1 MLLFSCGGR
10 LAMTQ
15 SYAHITHMINHQTSS
30 FSSFLLLPTDFDSNN
45 NEIKNFKRLL
55 STKETPNYNVR
66 NPFNDDDSL
75 KSLFHDDPSLSEMM
89 DDTRA
94 ARNVSKRRQKR
105 FARNSRNY
113 DGRNADE
120 FIEDEPLPIPQPLR
134 PIIRGPFEPEQGSD
148 DVSVIYV
155 EPRQPVTLACEVD
168 LDIQTTAWLKD
179 DQVVQAS
186 EPTLRGAESRFVK
199 EPNGAL
205 RISSVML
212 EDNGLW
218 KCEAENFRGYTDFGR
233 AIKLVVLSPPRP
245 PYLLFESRRLDASN
259 LFIPIKENAEIALS
273 CVSEGGNPKPL
284 LTWEILLNPTVD
296 HHALKLPPDSL
307 EMQVAKTPNQKEK
320 DYKVNSGAKSDAKI
334 PVIYRAHHSA
344 RVICVMEHPSLKMRL
359 NATIVLDVQC
369 KCILLPYVVNA

>member
-1 MLLFSCGGR
+1 
-10 LAMTQ
+10 MTNFRF
-15 SYAHITHMINHQTSS
+15 I
-30 FSSFLLLPTDFDSNN
+30 FFVFTDFDSNN

-89 DDTRA
+89 DDTRV
-94 ARNVSKRRQKR
+94 RNVSKRRQKR
-105 FARNSRNY
+105 FARRNY
-113 DGRNADE
+113 NEGDGRNLDE
-120 FIEDEPLPIPQPLR
+120 FIEDEPLPVPMPLR
-134 PIIRGPFEPEQGSD
+134 PIVRGPFETEPGLD

-168 LDIQTTAWLKD
+168 LDIQTTVWLKD
-179 DQVVQAS
+179 EQVVQAI
-186 EPTLRGAESRFVK
+186 EPSLRGGESRFVR

-205 RISSVML
+205 RINSVML

-233 AIKLVVLSPPRP
+233 TIKLVVLSPPRP

-296 HHALKLPPDSL
+296 HHALKLPPESL
-307 EMQVAKTPNQKEK
+307 EMQVAKSPKEKEK

-334 PVIYRAHHSA
+334 PVIYRAHHNA

-369 KCILLPYVVNA
+369 KCTFTKNVDDSFNFSPCSLLHFMSTNSLK

>member
-1 MLLFSCGGR
+1 MFFVLISLF
-10 LAMTQ
+10 L
-15 SYAHITHMINHQTSS
+15 
-30 FSSFLLLPTDFDSNN
+30 TDFDSNN

-66 NPFNDDDSL
+66 NPFTDDTSSL
-75 KSLFHDDPSLSEMM
+75 KSLFHDDPSLSDMM

-94 ARNVSKRRQKR
+94 ARNVSKRRTKR
-105 FARNSRNY
+105 FARRSF
-113 DGRNADE
+113 DAADDARNADE
-120 FIEDEPLPIPQPLR
+120 FIDDEPLPIPQPLR
-134 PIIRGPFEPEQGSD
+134 PIVRGPFESEQGLD

-179 DQVVQAS
+179 DQIVQAI
-186 EPTLRGAESRFVK
+186 EPSLRGGESRFVK

-205 RISSVML
+205 RINSVML

-233 AIKLVVLSPPRP
+233 PIKLVVLSPPRP

-296 HHALKLPPDSL
+296 HHALKLPPESL
-307 EMQVAKTPNQKEK
+307 EMQVSKQPKEKEK

-369 KCILLPYVVNA
+369 K